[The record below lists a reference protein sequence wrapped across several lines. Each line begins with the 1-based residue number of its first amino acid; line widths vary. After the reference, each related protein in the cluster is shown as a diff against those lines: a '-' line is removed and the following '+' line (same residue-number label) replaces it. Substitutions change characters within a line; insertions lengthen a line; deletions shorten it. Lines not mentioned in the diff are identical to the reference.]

1 MPQKKSLILIL
12 LTGSLALLM
21 AGCPQ
26 PPGPPEIKI
35 TTSSPLPQ
43 GKVGERYKARFM
55 ATGGQAPYT
64 WSGGP
69 PAGLGLSL
77 KADGKLTGTPTKAGS
92 FKFDVKVTDYA
103 NRSVTKNFQLKVK
116 VVDGRCAITTTS
128 SLPNGTVGQTYG
140 PVTLQASS
148 GCKPPLTWS
157 VGAGALPPGLTLNAQ
172 SGVIGG
178 TPTQAGT
185 FNFTIKVTDSTGQ
198 SDTNGLQITITTNGP
213 ECEIATSLL
222 PNGTVNQ
229 SYPAVTLQTRNC
241 TPPLTWSV
249 SAGALPPGLR
259 LNAQAGVI
267 DGTPSQADTF
277 NFAVRVSSAGQLDTQ
292 DLQITIGPPVA
303 VCEITTTSPLPDGR
317 VNQPYPPQTL
327 RTTGCTAPL
336 TWSVSAGALPPG
348 LNLNAQTGV
357 IGGTATGDGTF
368 NFTVRVTDSA
378 SPAQSDTE
386 GFRIVIEG
394 RVCGTHTVSMNNLQ
408 FIPRTLTVRACE
420 TVNWVHNQPGVPHTV
435 TSDTGVF
442 ENGTVAN
449 PMVFQQTFS
458 HTFAN
463 PGTFPYHCRIHGAPG
478 GNPALMTGSITVNP
492 NP

>member
-1 MPQKKSLILIL
+1 MHQKKSLILIL
-12 LTGSLALLM
+12 LTSFLALLV

-26 PPGPPEIKI
+26 PPRPPEIKI

-55 ATGGQAPYT
+55 VTGGQAPYT

-103 NRSVTKNFQLKVK
+103 NRSATKNFQLKVK
-116 VVDGRCAITTTS
+116 VVDGRCAITTTTL
-128 SLPNGTVGQTYG
+128 LPNGTVGQTYG

-185 FNFTIKVTDSTGQ
+185 FNFTVKVTDSTGQ
-198 SDTNGLQITITTNGP
+198 SDTKGLQITITTNGP

-229 SYPAVTLQTRNC
+229 SYPAVTLQTSNC
-241 TPPLTWSV
+241 APPLTWSV

-277 NFAVRVSSAGQLDTQ
+277 SFTVRASSAGQSDTQ

-303 VCEITTTSPLPDGR
+303 VCAITTTSPLPDGR
-317 VNQPYPPQTL
+317 INQPYPPQTL

-357 IGGTATGDGTF
+357 VSGTPTQAGTF
-368 NFTVRVTDSA
+368 NFTARVADSA

-386 GFRIVIEG
+386 GFGIVIVPKE
-394 RVCGTHTVSMNNLQ
+394 CITHTVSMNNFQ
-408 FIPRTLTVRACE
+408 FIPKTLTINPCDKV
-420 TVNWVHNQPGVPHTV
+420 TWTHNQQDAPHTV
-435 TSDTGVF
+435 TSDNGVF

-449 PMVFQQTFS
+449 PMVSGQTFS

-463 PGTFPYHCRIHGAPG
+463 SGAFPYHCRIHGAPG
-478 GNPALMTGSITVNP
+478 GGGMSGTITVTP
-492 NP
+492 